1 MASIPSPA
9 QGVWHLGPLPI
20 RGYALCILLGIVVAL
35 WITRRRWVAR
45 GGRAEQVADVAF
57 WAIPAGVIGARIYH
71 VLTDWPTYFGPD
83 GLGFVAALKIWQ
95 GGLGIWGA
103 VAGGALGAWI
113 ACRRYG
119 ILLPPFADALAPA
132 LPAAQAIG
140 RWGNWFNQELF
151 GKPSDLPWAV
161 EIDPAHRPPGYE
173 QFATFTPTFLY
184 ESLWCVLVAVIVWWA
199 DRRFRMGHGRAF
211 ALYVAL
217 YCAGRLPL
225 ELVRIDP
232 ATQVGG
238 LRINVIT
245 SVVVGL
251 GAVLYIVVSARLRPG
266 PDVQVMRT
274 PAPVPADAGDHAED
288 DIQDAAEDD
297 IQDAAG
303 AAEVTGQ
310 RDGSSPRPEATS

>member
-1 MASIPSPA
+1 MTQAISVSPLDILASIPSPSN
-9 QGVWHLGPLPI
+9 GVWYLGPIPI

-35 WITRRRWVAR
+35 WIGRRRWVAR
-45 GGRAEQVADVAF
+45 GGRAEQVSDVAL
-57 WAIPAGVIGARIYH
+57 WAIPAGVIGARVYH
-71 VLTDWPTYFGPD
+71 VLTDWQTYFGPD

-103 VAGGALGAWI
+103 IGFGALGGWY

-119 ILLPPFADALAPA
+119 ILLPPMMDALAPA
-132 LPAAQAIG
+132 IPVAQAIG

-151 GKPSDLPWAV
+151 GKPSTLPWAV
-161 EIDPAHRPPGYE
+161 EISPQNRPAGYE
-173 QFATFTPTFLY
+173 QFSTFTPTFLY
-184 ESLWCVLVAVIVWWA
+184 ESLWCLVVAAIVWWA

-232 ATQVGG
+232 ATHVGG
-238 LRINVIT
+238 LRINVIV

-251 GAVLYIVVSARLRPG
+251 GAVLYMLISARRHPG
-266 PDVQVMRT
+266 RESVVMRET
-274 PAPVPADAGDHAED
+274 ATGEPATDEPARP
-288 DIQDAAEDD
+288 AA
-297 IQDAAG
+297 
-303 AAEVTGQ
+303 
-310 RDGSSPRPEATS
+310 